1 MKPAQEF
8 LAVCRLEGPVEED
21 FVLLFHFV
29 SRVSE
34 GEGEVTIVGDDEKAF
49 ALFIQTT
56 DVVYA
61 RPVVGDEVE
70 NGPPTCFVGGRA
82 DETFRFVD
90 DGMDMLLGFDDAIPD
105 LYDVPS
111 SDGG

>member
-1 MKPAQEF
+1 MKTAQEF
-8 LAVCRLEGPVEED
+8 LAVCWLEGAVEKD

-29 SRVSE
+29 SGV
-34 GEGEVTIVGDDEKAF
+34 GEGEREVAIVGDDEKAF
-49 ALFIQTT
+49 TLFVQTT

-105 LYDVPS
+105 FDDVS
-111 SDGG
+111 GGDGG